1 MYDIILLPTV
11 FYHFFPSSLRCVHS
25 IFINIVIADGRR
37 APVARFAV
45 PKSLDSKSCIMST
58 PHSGPTPTI
67 SGKLRTRRY
76 AIGIWS
82 LRYCALYG
90 TTLYITKQ
98 VLDINDPAQVEKAK
112 FLTIDENT
120 EIKYDDTET
129 SREKAEFILEN
140 PETFGKVYFS
150 GLLPEVLAWVF
161 TLRMSKRAETGYSM
175 DQFKIIQVLGRG
187 FYGKVML
194 VEKLDTGELFALKTI
209 RKRKLLELNLLST
222 VQAEKEL
229 LTMIPKHPFIVSLRF
244 AFQTPYKFY
253 LGLEYAAGG
262 ELLQYLAQLNVVPI
276 DDTRL
281 YIAEITLALDH
292 LHRNNIIYRDLKPE
306 NVLLDKS
313 GHVKLTDFGLSK
325 RLDVGEPSTKTF
337 CGTAEYIA
345 PEILRH
351 EEYGFKVD
359 WWALGIM
366 LYDMIFGGT
375 PFYDENQEELFRK
388 ILSEEP
394 VFEKYGPKTA
404 TELMKELLQK
414 DPNDRPDIEQ
424 IKAHR
429 FFAGLDWDRVL
440 RKEYKPSSFRSVNE
454 MEPAGFS
461 PEFSAEQACDSE
473 VKTGV
478 TLPSDCM
485 LEGFSFGGSS
495 AAETLVFRFDA

>member
-1 MYDIILLPTV
+1 M
-11 FYHFFPSSLRCVHS
+11 SS
-25 IFINIVIADGRR
+25 
-37 APVARFAV
+37 
-45 PKSLDSKSCIMST
+45 PKST
-58 PHSGPTPTI
+58 EPVPTI
-67 SGKLRTRRY
+67 CGKLRTRRY

-82 LRYCALYG
+82 QRHCTLFG

-98 VLDINDPAQVEKAK
+98 PLDINNPEQVEKAK

-120 EIKYDDTET
+120 EIKFDDTET

-140 PETFGKVYFS
+140 DETFGKVYFS

-161 TLRMSKRAETGYSM
+161 ALRMSKRAESGYSM
-175 DQFKIIQVLGRG
+175 DQFRIVKVLGRG

-194 VEKLDTGELFALKTI
+194 VEKLDTGELYALKSI
-209 RKRKLLELNLLST
+209 RKRKLLELNLIST
-222 VQAEKEL
+222 VQAEKAL
-229 LTMIPKHPFIVSLRF
+229 LAMIPKHPFIVSLKF
-244 AFQTPYKFY
+244 AFQTQFKFY

-262 ELLQYLAQLNVVPI
+262 ELLQYLAQMNVVPI

-281 YIAEITLALDH
+281 YLAEITLALEH
-292 LHRNNIIYRDLKPE
+292 LHKNNIIYRDLKPE
-306 NVLLDKS
+306 NVLLDKT

-325 RLDVGEPSTKTF
+325 RMSAPEDTTTTM
-337 CGTAEYIA
+337 CGTAEYMA

-375 PFYDENQEELFRK
+375 PFYDENQDEMFKK

-394 VFEKYGPKTA
+394 EFERYGPKTA
-404 TELMKELLQK
+404 TDLIRELLQK
-414 DPNDRPDIEQ
+414 DPNDRPDVDQ

-440 RKEYKPSSFRSVNE
+440 KKEYKPSSFRPVNE

-461 PEFSAEQACDSE
+461 PVYGSEQACDSE
-473 VKTGV
+473 VKTSLP
-478 TLPSDCM
+478 LPSECM
-485 LEGFSFGGSS
+485 LDGFSFGGSS
-495 AAETLVFRFDA
+495 CTEQLAFRFD